1 MTQAA
6 GPRLWLEVIDVDWG
20 RGFQPYRS
28 ARAVLGDTVG
38 TR

>member
-1 MTQAA
+1 
-6 GPRLWLEVIDVDWG
+6 LWLEVIGVDWG

-28 ARAVLGDTVG
+28 ARSVLSDSSV